1 MTYTINAGV
10 SGWLLSSISKNAALM
25 YNILKEYAIS
35 NEPVHSATLFLDGQK
50 IVGVYYTGRTTRN
63 CDRSRWRPMW
73 EDSDGKTISAA
84 EAKAKLSACRE
95 LF

>member
-1 MTYTINAGV
+1 MTYTLNAGGKRV
-10 SGWLLSSISKNAALM
+10 ASFQYFKNAALM

-84 EAKAKLSACRE
+84 EAKAKLAACKE